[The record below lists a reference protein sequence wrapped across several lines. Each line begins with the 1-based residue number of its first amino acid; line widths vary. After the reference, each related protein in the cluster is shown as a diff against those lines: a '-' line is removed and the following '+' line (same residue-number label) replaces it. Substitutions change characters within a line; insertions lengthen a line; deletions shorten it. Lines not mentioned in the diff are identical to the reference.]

1 MSPEEIVIPIVAMTS
16 ICTTLFG
23 LYYLRNKENMALI
36 EKGMNPRTSSPEEP
50 RRFSALKYGLM
61 FAGGGLGLATAFLL
75 ERALAKTYQR
85 ESPFYGDGPVQF
97 RMETFTEEF
106 PQIYFALIILGAGI
120 GLVSA
125 YLIMRKDMK
134 RSGS

>member
-1 MSPEEIVIPIVAMTS
+1 MAAEEIVIPIVAITT
-16 ICTTLFG
+16 ICTTIFG

-61 FAGGGLGLATAFLL
+61 FAGGGLGLALAFLIEWSIATVTIEKYPMHL
-75 ERALAKTYQR
+75 ESGQIVEQTISHK
-85 ESPFYGDGPVQF
+85 ED
-97 RMETFTEEF
+97 F
-106 PQIYFALIILGAGI
+106 PQLYFAFIILGAGL

-134 RSGS
+134 NR

>member
-1 MSPEEIVIPIVAMTS
+1 MADEEILIPIIAVLS

-36 EKGMNPRTSSPEEP
+36 EKGMNPRSASPEEP

-61 FAGGGLGLATAFLL
+61 FTGGGLGLAIAFLL
-75 ERALAKTYQR
+75 ERALAKPYQR
-85 ESPFYGDGPVQF
+85 EIQFFNPDGTHHF
-97 RMETFTEEF
+97 KMMTYTEDF
-106 PQIYFALIILGAGI
+106 PQLYFALIIFGAGM

-125 YLIMRKDMK
+125 YLIMRKELK
-134 RSGS
+134 NK

>member
-1 MSPEEIVIPIVAMTS
+1 MDEEIFIPIIAMLS
-16 ICTTLFG
+16 ICTTVFG

-36 EKGMNPRTSSPEEP
+36 EKGMNPRNSSPEEP

-61 FAGGGLGLATAFLL
+61 FTGGGLGLAIAFLI
-75 ERALAKTYQR
+75 ERALAKSYQVEVPYF
-85 ESPFYGDGPVQF
+85 ESDQVQGL
-97 RMETFTEEF
+97 RTITRTEDF
-106 PQIYFALIILGAGI
+106 PQLYFALIILGAGI

-134 RSGS
+134 NK

>member
-1 MSPEEIVIPIVAMTS
+1 MAAEDIVIPIIAITT
-16 ICTTLFG
+16 ICTTVFG

-61 FAGGGLGLATAFLL
+61 FAGGGLGLAIAFLI
-75 ERALAKTYQR
+75 EWAIAKSYQVEVPYY
-85 ESPFYGDGPVQF
+85 ESDTVQGL
-97 RMETFTEEF
+97 RTITRTEDF
-106 PQIYFALIILGAGI
+106 PQLYFAFIILGAGI

-125 YLIMRKDMK
+125 YIIMRKELKDK
-134 RSGS
+134 

>member
-1 MSPEEIVIPIVAMTS
+1 MSVQEIFVPIIAIIS

-50 RRFSALKYGLM
+50 RRYAALKYGLM
-61 FAGGGLGLATAFLL
+61 FAGGGLGLAIAFLL

-85 ESPFYGDGPVQF
+85 ETPFYGDGPVQF
-97 RMETFTEEF
+97 RMQTFTEDF
-106 PQIYFALIILGAGI
+106 PQLYFAFIIFGAGI

-125 YLIMRKDMK
+125 YLIMRKDLNRK
-134 RSGS
+134 